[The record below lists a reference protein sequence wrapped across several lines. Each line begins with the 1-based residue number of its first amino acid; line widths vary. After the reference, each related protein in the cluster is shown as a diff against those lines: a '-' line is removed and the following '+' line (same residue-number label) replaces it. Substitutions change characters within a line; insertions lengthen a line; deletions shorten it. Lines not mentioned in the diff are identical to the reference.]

1 MTQVLGRRSPLGALP
16 IYRRPMPSSRAPQ
29 PIDVGNPRLRNAP
42 DPLLYRILQTK
53 DYTPPLKLPF
63 EISARFDGDDSDWER
78 SEFDTDDSGV
88 DDDWEEDF
96 DYVPLVDTS
105 LDSDVRRHWER
116 NAPGTPSFCWSK
128 RENFVWRHCFEGTP
142 GVKAPLEESSSPYVR
157 QNPRTPSSHMKGWEA
172 QRLQEVCSYV
182 GLRFPMGLQSKRD
195 QREWWSTDPL
205 MSSSVFAKTMT
216 RDRYDALTSAL
227 HFAAEDRLWKLR
239 PVLDVLESTYRSVF
253 VPNKNVTVD
262 ESLWAFKGC
271 HHAIQYNPSKRARRG
286 LKVYKLCSSDG
297 PEAGYTAAFKIY
309 MGQEGHHRPAGEGR
323 STRQGVPV
331 THRQLA
337 RKTSAVGT
345 VRLNRRGM
353 PSDLQASR
361 GQIDFR
367 SSKTGIICRQ
377 WVDKRPVTMLS
388 TAHTSKVVTLPPNR
402 RGVERSKPEVVV
414 DYNNGMKGVDLSDQL
429 AQSYPSTKKTVK
441 WYKKISSTYWI

>member
-1 MTQVLGRRSPLGALP
+1 
-16 IYRRPMPSSRAPQ
+16 
-29 PIDVGNPRLRNAP
+29 
-42 DPLLYRILQTK
+42 
-53 DYTPPLKLPF
+53 
-63 EISARFDGDDSDWER
+63 
-78 SEFDTDDSGV
+78 
-88 DDDWEEDF
+88 
-96 DYVPLVDTS
+96 
-105 LDSDVRRHWER
+105 
-116 NAPGTPSFCWSK
+116 
-128 RENFVWRHCFEGTP
+128 
-142 GVKAPLEESSSPYVR
+142 
-157 QNPRTPSSHMKGWEA
+157 MKGWEGTTV
-172 QRLQEVCSYV
+172 QEVCSYV

-309 MGQEGHHRPAGEGR
+309 MGQDR
-323 STRQGVPV
+323 GVFPSSKKAI
-331 THRQLA
+331 TDLLEKADLLDKGYQLHTDNWYTSPTLFHYLQA

-441 WYKKISSTYWI
+441 WYKKIFFYLLDMTTTNALAIHRALGGKLTQYEFRKELVRGLLQQGKASDLLFFLYSDN